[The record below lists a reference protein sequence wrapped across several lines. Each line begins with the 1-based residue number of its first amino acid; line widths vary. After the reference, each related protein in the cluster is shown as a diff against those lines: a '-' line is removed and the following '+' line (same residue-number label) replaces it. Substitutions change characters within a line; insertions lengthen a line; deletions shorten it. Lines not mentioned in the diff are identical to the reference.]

1 MRLARSMKLLT
12 SYTPLIPG
20 HPHATPLTFSGTYH
34 MIGES
39 VFRKRFHAGSL
50 SELLTMAK
58 SNSSSRVTIIDVARH
73 AGVSISTV
81 SRVINQTAP
90 VSEAT
95 ARNVRQTI
103 EELNYVPHTPARQ
116 LASRRTNML
125 GLLLEEISRDF
136 FPPLLHGI
144 ETGAREAGY
153 SLLIASTQ
161 GPNGVGVL
169 GEHNT
174 DGVVIFA
181 DALNEDQL
189 RQLHATG
196 CPLALLL
203 QTSPNDL
210 DIPCVVFENET
221 SARAITEH
229 LIERCGCTRIAFLRG
244 PEGNEDSYLRERGYR
259 EALRAHGIPFIP
271 ELAAVGGFDEQESQV
286 AVDRWLSDGVEMDA
300 IFAADD
306 ESAIGAIIA
315 LKRAGLR
322 VPEDIAVV
330 GFDDIPMARY
340 VTPPLTTVRAP
351 IERAGYE
358 AARQLIGL
366 IEHGKAEPII
376 QLPTELV
383 IRSSCGG
390 G

>member
-1 MRLARSMKLLT
+1 MSKP
-12 SYTPLIPG
+12 S
-20 HPHATPLTFSGTYH
+20 
-34 MIGES
+34 
-39 VFRKRFHAGSL
+39 
-50 SELLTMAK
+50 
-58 SNSSSRVTIIDVARH
+58 SSSRATIFDVARR

-90 VSEAT
+90 VSEET
-95 ARNVRQTI
+95 AKNVRQAI

-161 GPNGVGVL
+161 GPNGAGVL

-174 DGVVIFA
+174 DGVIIFA
-181 DALNEDQL
+181 DALNERQL

-196 CPLALLL
+196 CPIALLL
-203 QTSPNDL
+203 QTSPKDL
-210 DIPCVVFENET
+210 SVPCVVFENQS
-221 SARAITEH
+221 SARAMTEH
-229 LIERCGCTRIAFLRG
+229 LIATCGYTRIAFLRG
-244 PEGNEDSYLRERGYR
+244 PEGNEDSYLREQGYR
-259 EALRAHGIPFIP
+259 EALKAHGIPFIP
-271 ELAAVGGFDEQESQV
+271 ELVAVGGFDEQEAQV
-286 AVDRWLSDGVEMDA
+286 AVDQWLVDGVEMDA
-300 IFAADD
+300 IFAGDD

-322 VPEDIAVV
+322 VPEDVGVV

-340 VTPPLTTVRAP
+340 VTPPLATVRAP

-358 AARQLIGL
+358 AARQLVNL
-366 IEHGKAEPII
+366 IEHGSAEPLI

-383 IRSSCGG
+383 IRASCGDG
-390 G
+390 

>member
-1 MRLARSMKLLT
+1 
-12 SYTPLIPG
+12 
-20 HPHATPLTFSGTYH
+20 
-34 MIGES
+34 
-39 VFRKRFHAGSL
+39 
-50 SELLTMAK
+50 MAK
-58 SNSSSRVTIIDVARH
+58 SSSSSRITIIDVARH

-90 VSEAT
+90 VSEET
-95 ARNVRQTI
+95 AGNVRQAI
-103 EELNYVPHTPARQ
+103 EALNYVPHTPARQ

-144 ETGAREAGY
+144 ETGSREAGY
-153 SLLIASTQ
+153 NLLIASAQ
-161 GPNGVGVL
+161 SPNGASVL
-169 GEHNT
+169 GEHNA
-174 DGVVIFA
+174 DGVLVFA

-196 CPLALLL
+196 CPIALLL
-203 QTSPNDL
+203 QTSPKDL
-210 DIPCVVFENET
+210 DIPCVVFENEN
-221 SARAITEH
+221 SARAITEY
-229 LIERCGCTRIAFLRG
+229 LIERRGYTRIAFLRG
-244 PEGNEDSYLRERGYR
+244 PEGNEDSYLREQGYR
-259 EALRAHGIPFIP
+259 EALRLHGIPFIP
-271 ELAAVGGFDEQESQV
+271 ELVAVGGFDEQEAQV
-286 AVDRWLSDGVEMDA
+286 AVDRWLVDGVGMDA

-315 LKRAGLR
+315 LKRAGLH
-322 VPEDIAVV
+322 VPEDVGVV

-340 VTPPLTTVRAP
+340 VTPPLTTVHAP

-366 IEHGKAEPII
+366 IEHGRAEPVI

-383 IRSSCGG
+383 IRASCGG